1 MPVGGVVRV
10 SSRDRT
16 LTLLHPAVKP

>member
-16 LTLLHPAVKP
+16 LTLTQPAVKP